1 MLMSTSVY
9 DDKTGVGTNGTSGGG
24 GVDTVGASESAAV
37 RRLSQTIN
45 DPTSKFNSFPM
56 RQKKPKL
63 KQAPKS
69 SSSLQQHDGK
79 AHINA
84 KSNHHHQGSHHH
96 HLLVTYTEEELE
108 LNVRSAR
115 YRSQENE
122 RLKQV
127 IRSNFWPIRHP
138 MRRYLWKS
146 VLQLGGKKSGGGSG
160 AGSDLGSSGDEAAHH
175 GVNNKENHFRVELVA
190 NQSDYDRHLDRIF
203 GKCKILEFIF
213 KRNLNLKTFN
223 FF

>member
-1 MLMSTSVY
+1 MY
-9 DDKTGVGTNGTSGGG
+9 DEKTVGDGSNGTGGG

-45 DPTSKFNSFPM
+45 NPTSKFNSFPM

-69 SSSLQQHDGK
+69 ASSLQQPDGGK
-79 AHINA
+79 VHMTT
-84 KSNHHHQGSHHH
+84 KSNNHQGSHHH
-96 HLLVTYTEEELE
+96 HHHNHLLVTYTEEELE

-175 GVNNKENHFRVELVA
+175 GVNKENHFRVELVA
-190 NQSDYDRHLDRIF
+190 NESDYNRHLDRIF
-203 GKCKILEFIF
+203 GKCK
-213 KRNLNLKTFN
+213 TFN
-223 FF
+223 SL